1 MKKKK
6 LFLGVF
12 TTALIFTSTLVLQ
25 AKTESINIPVKYNNI
40 KINVDG
46 KQISTSNEPFIYNG
60 VTYLP
65 VRDVAAATGK
75 TVNWDE
81 NTKTISLTSQGSAV
95 NNNQNTQPKDNKAS
109 VNFGEFSVNIRDD
122 FHITKDYQ
130 GRDAICVKYDFTN
143 YGDKSTSFRTET
155 YNKVFQDGIE
165 LERTFVSSDAI
176 DRQYYD
182 NNSKSIQKGTTIL
195 AGEFY
200 VLRNKTSDVSI
211 EVDDFSFFGE
221 DKMAIKTL
229 KISN

>member
-81 NTKTISLTSQGSAV
+81 NTKTVSLTSQGNAV
-95 NNNQNTQPKDNKAS
+95 NNNQSTQPKT
-109 VNFGEFSVNIRDD
+109 
-122 FHITKDYQ
+122 ITLSNGSYIVGKDLPA
-130 GRDAICVKYDFTN
+130 GKYDIKCT
-143 YGDKSTSFRTET
+143 R
-155 YNKVFQDGIE
+155 GIGSVH
-165 LERTFVSSDAI
+165 TD
-176 DRQYYD
+176 DY
-182 NNSKSIQKGTTIL
+182 
-195 AGEFY
+195 
-200 VLRNKTSDVSI
+200 DVSI
-211 EVDDFSFFGE
+211 MLVSPEMLEEYKRMGTDIFYSEYKNAILKEGKSLNVDDITIELIPVS
-221 DKMAIKTL
+221 
-229 KISN
+229 